1 MSNTITNADDLPAP
15 PPPGTADVVDEMM
28 AGLPAPPRARR
39 RVLSVLLSAVSAMSL
54 FLAFQFRDDVTYAMA
69 SAQPVDLG
77 DGVSANPAL
86 AGANRLVTLRAAPS
100 MAGAVNYS
108 RWLFPGQHLVFPVAG
123 REGREAVYVQ
133 VSQDAAGVDAMRRGE
148 FQGRLIPFRAAG
160 GRYAGVGSYV
170 RGHLDGRV
178 SGATWLLVDGA
189 TPRSVVWAPLLATF
203 LAALALSNL
212 ALLGRLL
219 RPAKD

>member
-1 MSNTITNADDLPAP
+1 MSNTIAHPNDLPAP

-28 AGLPAPPRARR
+28 ADLPAPPRARR

-54 FLAFQFRDDVTYAMA
+54 FLAFQFRDDVSYAMA
-69 SAQPVDLG
+69 SSQPVDLG
-77 DGVSANPAL
+77 EGVTAQPAL
-86 AGANRLVTLRAAPS
+86 AGSNHLVTLRATPS

-108 RWLFPGQHLVFPVAG
+108 RWIFPGQHLVFPVAG
-123 REGREAVYVQ
+123 RDGGEAVYVQ
-133 VSQDAAGVDAMRRGE
+133 VSQDQGGVEAMRRGE

-178 SGATWLLVDGA
+178 SGNTWLLVDGA
-189 TPRSVVWAPLLATF
+189 TPRSVMWAPLLVTF